1 MKYLGIAMVFLV
13 FVLALAYLVLPII
26 FGKWGRK

>member
-1 MKYLGIAMVFLV
+1 MKWLGITMVLLV

-26 FGKWGRK
+26 LGKWGRK